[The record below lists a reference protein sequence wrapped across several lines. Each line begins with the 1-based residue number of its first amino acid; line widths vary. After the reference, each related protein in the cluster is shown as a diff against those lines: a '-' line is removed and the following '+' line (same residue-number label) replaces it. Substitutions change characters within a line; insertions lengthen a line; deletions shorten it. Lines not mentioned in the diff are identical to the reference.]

1 VLRTVFALPLRG
13 LTWLGSQ
20 GTRAVASIVFIA
32 MAVPQLGLL
41 LRPYITEAI
50 LVLLCISFMRVDLV
64 ALYGHLR
71 RPALVA
77 TATVWTTLGV
87 PLIVG
92 LIAHATG
99 LTDRAP
105 GLSLALMLQS
115 MASPMM
121 AAPALAA
128 LMGLDATLVLV
139 TLVTATAVVP
149 FTASLFASLFLGGM
163 LSISPL
169 TLGLK
174 LLGILAASLLAA
186 TAIRWMFG
194 ADAIQR
200 HKQPIDGFNIIILFI
215 FASAIM
221 GDVAHDF
228 IADPLFTIAIAA
240 LAFAIYFT
248 LLAIT
253 TLLFRCIGTER
264 ALALGLMVSQRNLG
278 LMLAA
283 TAGALPPTTWLYFAL
298 TQFPIHLAP
307 YMLMPIARRLTRSP
321 ETSGLASSQSAGP
334 RARAVGDTTQPDVRV
349 SKLPQ

>member
-1 VLRTVFALPLRG
+1 MPSLLQTVFALPLRG
-13 LTWLGSQ
+13 LTWLGSH
-20 GTRAVASIVFIA
+20 GTRAVAAIVFIA
-32 MAVPQLGLL
+32 AAVPPLGTL
-41 LRPYITEAI
+41 LRPYVTEAI

-64 ALYGHLR
+64 ALSGHLR

-77 TATVWTTLGV
+77 TATAWTTIGV
-87 PLIVG
+87 PVIVG

-99 LTDRAP
+99 LADRVP

-121 AAPALAA
+121 ASPALAA

-139 TLVTATAVVP
+139 TLVTATAIVP

-169 TLGLK
+169 ALGLK

-186 TAIRWMFG
+186 TTTRWLFG
-194 ADAIQR
+194 TDAIQR

-215 FASAIM
+215 FASAVM
-221 GDVAHDF
+221 GDVVSDLVAR
-228 IADPLFTIAIAA
+228 PLFTVGLAA
-240 LAFAIYFT
+240 LSFAIYFS
-248 LLAIT
+248 LLAVT
-253 TLLFRCIGTER
+253 TLLFRRIGTER

-283 TAGALPPTTWLYFAL
+283 TSGALPATTWLYFAM
-298 TQFPIHLAP
+298 TQFPIHLSP
-307 YMLMPIARRLTRSP
+307 YMLTPVARRLT
-321 ETSGLASSQSAGP
+321 
-334 RARAVGDTTQPDVRV
+334 ARADRSSTAAAGG
-349 SKLPQ
+349 KLEP

>member
-1 VLRTVFALPLRG
+1 MPSILQTIFALPLRA
-13 LTWLGSQ
+13 LSWLGSQ
-20 GTRAVASIVFIA
+20 GTRAVAAVVFIA
-32 MAVPQLGLL
+32 AAVPPLGAL
-41 LRPYITEAI
+41 LRPYVTEAI
-50 LVLLCISFMRVDLV
+50 FVLLCISFMRVDLA
-64 ALYGHLR
+64 ALYSHLR

-77 TATVWTTLGV
+77 TATAWTTIGV

-99 LTDRAP
+99 LTARAP

-128 LMGLDATLVLV
+128 LMGLDATLVLI
-139 TLVTATAVVP
+139 TLVTSTALVP
-149 FTASLFASLFLGGM
+149 FTASLFAGLFLGDM

-169 TLGLK
+169 ALGLK

-186 TAIRWMFG
+186 TLIRWLFG
-194 ADAIQR
+194 ANAIQR
-200 HKQPIDGFNIIILFI
+200 HRKPIDGFNIIILLI
-215 FASAIM
+215 FATAIM
-221 GDVAHDF
+221 GDVVSNLLAQ
-228 IADPLFTIAIAA
+228 PVFTLSLAA
-240 LAFAIYFT
+240 LSFAIYFA

-253 TLLFRCIGTER
+253 TLLFRRIGYER

-283 TAGALPPTTWLYFAL
+283 TAGALPPTTWLYFAM

-307 YMLMPIARRLTRSP
+307 YMLTPIARRLTARG
-321 ETSGLASSQSAGP
+321 EASAATAAGS
-334 RARAVGDTTQPDVRV
+334 TN
-349 SKLPQ
+349 

>member
-1 VLRTVFALPLRG
+1 MVFALPLRG
-13 LTWLGSQ
+13 LTWLGGQ
-20 GTRAVASIVFIA
+20 GTRAVASVVFIA
-32 MAVPQLGLL
+32 MAVPPLGVL

-50 LVLLCISFMRVDLV
+50 LCLLCISFMRVDLV
-64 ALYGHLR
+64 ELYSHLR

-77 TATVWTTLGV
+77 TATAWTTIGV

-92 LIAHATG
+92 LITHATG

-105 GLSLALMLQS
+105 GLSLALVLQS

-121 AAPALAA
+121 AAPSLAA
-128 LMGLDATLVLV
+128 LMGLDATLVLI

-186 TAIRWMFG
+186 TVIRWLFGAEAIR
-194 ADAIQR
+194 R
-200 HKQPIDGFNIIILFI
+200 HKQPIDGLNIIILFV
-215 FASAIM
+215 FAAAIM
-221 GDVAHDF
+221 GDVVHDF
-228 IADPLFTIAIAA
+228 MAQPIFTISLAA
-240 LAFAIYFT
+240 LSFAVYFT

-253 TLLFRCIGTER
+253 TLLFRRIGTER

-283 TAGALPPTTWLYFAL
+283 TAGALPPTTWLYFAM

-307 YMLMPIARRLTRSP
+307 YMLTPIARRLT
-321 ETSGLASSQSAGP
+321 
-334 RARAVGDTTQPDVRV
+334 ARADKAHGLDGLDAT
-349 SKLPQ
+349 

>member
-1 VLRTVFALPLRG
+1 MPSVLQAAFALPLRG

-20 GTRAVASIVFIA
+20 GTRGVAAVVFIA
-32 MAVPQLGLL
+32 AAVPPLGAL

-50 LVLLCISFMRVDLV
+50 LVLLCISFMRVDLT

-77 TATVWTTLGV
+77 AATAWTTIGV

-92 LIAHATG
+92 LIARATG
-99 LTDRAP
+99 LSDSSP
-105 GLSLALMLQS
+105 GLALALMLQG

-139 TLVTATAVVP
+139 TLVTSTALVP

-163 LSISPL
+163 LNISPL

-174 LLGILAASLLAA
+174 LLGILTASLLAA
-186 TAIRWMFG
+186 TVIRRLFG
-194 ADAIQR
+194 SEAIQR
-200 HKQPIDGFNIIILFI
+200 HKRPIDGINIVILLV
-215 FASAIM
+215 FASAVM
-221 GDVAHDF
+221 GDVAADF
-228 IADPLFTIAIAA
+228 LAAPLFTIGVAL
-240 LAFAIYFT
+240 LAFAVYFT
-248 LLAIT
+248 LLAVT
-253 TLLFRCIGTER
+253 TLIFRRVGHER
-264 ALALGLMVSQRNLG
+264 AFAIGLMVSQRNLG

-283 TAGALPPTTWLYFAL
+283 TAGALPATTWLYFAL

-307 YMLMPIARRLTRSP
+307 YMLMPIARRLTARAN
-321 ETSGLASSQSAGP
+321 ASSGAAAGS
-334 RARAVGDTTQPDVRV
+334 T
-349 SKLPQ
+349 

>member
-1 VLRTVFALPLRG
+1 MPSALRTILALPLRG
-13 LTWLGSQ
+13 LTWLGGQ
-20 GTRAVASIVFIA
+20 GTRAVASVVFIA
-32 MAVPQLGLL
+32 AAVPPLGAL
-41 LRPYITEAI
+41 LRPYVTEAI

-77 TATVWTTLGV
+77 SATAWTTIGV
-87 PLIVG
+87 PALVG
-92 LIAHATG
+92 LIAHVTG

-105 GLSLALMLQS
+105 GLMLALMLQS

-121 AAPALAA
+121 ASPALAA

-139 TLVTATAVVP
+139 TLVTATAIVP
-149 FTASLFASLFLGGM
+149 FTASLFASVFLGGM

-186 TAIRWMFG
+186 TAIRWLFG
-194 ADAIQR
+194 TEAIQR
-200 HKQPIDGFNIIILFI
+200 HKQPIDGFNIVILFV

-221 GDVAHDF
+221 GDVAGDLV
-228 IADPLFTIAIAA
+228 AQPVFTVGLAA

-248 LLAIT
+248 LLAVT
-253 TLLFRCIGTER
+253 TLLFRRIGTER

-283 TAGALPPTTWLYFAL
+283 TSGALPPTTWLYFAM
-298 TQFPIHLAP
+298 TQFPIHLSP
-307 YMLMPIARRLTRSP
+307 YMLTPIARRLMARA
-321 ETSGLASSQSAGP
+321 EASAKASAGG
-334 RARAVGDTTQPDVRV
+334 ASCG
-349 SKLPQ
+349 

>member
-1 VLRTVFALPLRG
+1 MPSVLQIIVALPLRG
-13 LTWLGSQ
+13 LTWLGRQ
-20 GTRAVASIVFIA
+20 GTRAVASVVFIA
-32 MAVPQLGLL
+32 AAVPPLGAL
-41 LRPYITEAI
+41 LRPYVTEAI

-71 RPALVA
+71 RPVLVA
-77 TATVWTTLGV
+77 TATVWTTIAV

-121 AAPALAA
+121 ASPALAA
-128 LMGLDATLVLV
+128 LMGLDATLVLI
-139 TLVTATAVVP
+139 TLVTATAIVP
-149 FTASLFASLFLGGM
+149 FSASLFASLFLGGM

-186 TAIRWMFG
+186 TVIRWLFGAEAIR
-194 ADAIQR
+194 R
-200 HKQPIDGFNIIILFI
+200 HKQPIDGFNIIILLI
-215 FASAIM
+215 FASAVM
-221 GDVAHDF
+221 GDVVTDLA
-228 IADPLFTIAIAA
+228 ARPVFTIS
-240 LAFAIYFT
+240 LAVLSFAIYFT

-253 TLLFRCIGTER
+253 TLLFRRIGTER

-283 TAGALPPTTWLYFAL
+283 TAGALPPTTWLYFAM
-298 TQFPIHLAP
+298 TQFPIHLSP
-307 YMLMPIARRLTRSP
+307 YLLMPIARRLT
-321 ETSGLASSQSAGP
+321 
-334 RARAVGDTTQPDVRV
+334 ARAEISDDATAGT
-349 SKLPQ
+349 SSG

>member
-1 VLRTVFALPLRG
+1 MISALRTIFALPLRG
-13 LTWLGSQ
+13 LTWLGGQ
-20 GTRAVASIVFIA
+20 GTRAVASVVFVA
-32 MAVPQLGLL
+32 MAVPPLGLL

-50 LVLLCISFMRVDLV
+50 LCLLCISFMRVDLV

-77 TATVWTTLGV
+77 TATVWTMVGV
-87 PLIVG
+87 PVIVG
-92 LIAHATG
+92 LVAHASG
-99 LTDRAP
+99 LVERAP
-105 GLSLALMLQS
+105 GLSLALILQS

-139 TLVTATAVVP
+139 TLVSATAVVP

-169 TLGLK
+169 ALGLK

-186 TAIRWMFG
+186 TAIRRIFG
-194 ADAIQR
+194 AGAIQR

-221 GDVAHDF
+221 GDVAHDVV
-228 IADPLFTIAIAA
+228 ADPLFTIGIAA

-248 LLAIT
+248 LLAVT
-253 TLLFRCIGTER
+253 ALLFGRIGTER

-307 YMLMPIARRLTRSP
+307 YMLMPIARRLT
-321 ETSGLASSQSAGP
+321 
-334 RARAVGDTTQPDVRV
+334 ARADAAGTT
-349 SKLPQ
+349 SSG

>member
-1 VLRTVFALPLRG
+1 MSSALKTVFALPIRG
-13 LTWLGSQ
+13 LSWLGGQ
-20 GTRAVASIVFIA
+20 GTRAVASVVFIA
-32 MAVPQLGLL
+32 AAVPPLGAL
-41 LRPYITEAI
+41 LRPYVTEAI
-50 LVLLCISFMRVDLV
+50 LVLLCISFMRVDLA

-77 TATVWTTLGV
+77 TATAWTTIGV

-92 LIAHATG
+92 LVAHATG

-121 AAPALAA
+121 ASPALAA

-139 TLVTATAVVP
+139 TLVSATAIVP

-186 TAIRWMFG
+186 TAIRWIFG
-194 ADAIQR
+194 AEAIRR
-200 HKQPIDGFNIIILFI
+200 HKQPIDGFNIIILLI

-221 GDVAHDF
+221 GDVVSDLVAQ
-228 IADPLFTIAIAA
+228 PVFTISLAA
-240 LAFAIYFT
+240 LSFAIYFT
-248 LLAIT
+248 LLAVT
-253 TLLFRCIGTER
+253 TLLFRRIGYER

-283 TAGALPPTTWLYFAL
+283 TAGALPPTTWLYFAM
-298 TQFPIHLAP
+298 TQFPIHLSP
-307 YMLMPIARRLTRSP
+307 YMLTPIARQLTARAERPATAAS
-321 ETSGLASSQSAGP
+321 ETASS
-334 RARAVGDTTQPDVRV
+334 T
-349 SKLPQ
+349 